1 MKEGTL
7 IIEQREGTWGAWVK
21 RADGQEI
28 PLPDFRNL
36 EAFKDKNGQSC
47 LYLKR
52 KSQLIVKL
60 GNKEVYN
67 TSDFS
72 KQKAKDSKKETKLSI
87 DQAIRRTQKENPV
100 LNIPEPELTPVSDCP
115 ERKKLRG
122 KNLYDLKREALRLP
136 GDTVNTLQRLKYEGK
151 VNVDNFNLALNKTVH
166 FLKLGNKNK
175 PEYHHFENG
184 NADAFLYRSTFD
196 DSSQGKENKVSRKF
210 EVEFSFNTQ
219 SNRAA
224 LKSLNQRQQQIIA
237 KREQQGWCAQ
247 KSYSS
252 IDNRLVAGLGG
263 ASVFETSMT
272 LHHIYGI
279 PYLPGSSIKGLV
291 RSWIIMNCFL
301 PDEKDRKEGERG
313 KAAEKK
319 AMENCLFAYIF
330 GTDNNGPNKKAHQG
344 KVIFFDA
351 YPQSPPVIEA
361 DVMNVH
367 YPKYYSGKSGPVDYD
382 SPNPIPFLTVGK
394 CDVNN
399 KPLKFCFSSASK
411 EERKV
416 NDIKNIQQADIDKLC
431 KKEGKWHNGLNENS
445 TVLGVVSYWLHSA
458 LTHHGIG
465 AKTAVGYGYFKT

>member
-1 MKEGTL
+1 
-7 IIEQREGTWGAWVK
+7 VK

-87 DQAIRRTQKENPV
+87 GQAIRRTQKENPV
-100 LNIPEPELTPVSDCP
+100 LDIPEPELNPVSDCP
-115 ERKKLRG
+115 ERTKLRG
-122 KNLYDLKREALRLP
+122 KNLYDLNPQALRLP
-136 GDTVNTLQRLKYEGK
+136 IDTQEKVQHLKKKE
-151 VNVDNFNLALNKTVH
+151 VSIDNFDLALNKAVH
-166 FLKLGNKNK
+166 FHEHKRVQKPALYKVEKNQ
-175 PEYHHFENG
+175 HFQV
-184 NADAFLYRSTFD
+184 D
-196 DSSQGKENKVSRKF
+196 
-210 EVEFSFNTQ
+210 FSFSTP
-219 SNRAA
+219 STKAGI
-224 LKSLNQRQQQIIA
+224 KSLNDRQQRVLTDR
-237 KREQQGWCAQ
+237 KQQGWHTQ
-247 KSYSS
+247 KSCFT

-272 LHHIYGI
+272 LHHVYGI

-301 PDEKDRKEGERG
+301 PDAKDPKEGERG
-313 KAAEKK
+313 KVAEKK
-319 AMENCLFAYIF
+319 AMENLLFAHIF
-330 GTDNNGPNKKAHQG
+330 GTDTNGPGEKAHQG
-344 KVIFFDA
+344 KVVFLDA
-351 YPQSPPVIEA
+351 YPQTPPVIEA

-367 YPKYYSGKSGPVDYD
+367 YPKYYSGQSGPVDYD

-399 KPLKFCFSSASK
+399 NPLKFSFHLMAK
-411 EERKV
+411 EENKV
-416 NDIKNIQQADIDKLC
+416 NEINNIQWADIDTLC
-431 KKEGKWHNGLNENS
+431 KKKEGAWHDGLNENS
-445 TVLGVVSYWLHSA
+445 TVLEVVNFWLHSA

-465 AKTAVGYGYFKT
+465 AKTAVGYGYFNPTS